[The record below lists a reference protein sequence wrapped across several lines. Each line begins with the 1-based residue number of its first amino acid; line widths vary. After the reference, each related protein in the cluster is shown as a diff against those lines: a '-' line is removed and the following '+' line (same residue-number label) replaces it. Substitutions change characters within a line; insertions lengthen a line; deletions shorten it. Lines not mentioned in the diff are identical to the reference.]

1 MIKELHQG
9 NKILRE
15 NVQNVQALREKGDS
29 ENFHLQNENRDLR
42 DRIEILE
49 SVIGAQSYDLNQD
62 AWRDLLYP
70 AGSTGPSENVNLG
83 KNSQNNEAIN
93 QMAQE
98 LIEYRKG
105 SSKKDNELQKMAI
118 EKDELTLQNMQIQ

>member
-1 MIKELHQG
+1 M
-9 NKILRE
+9 
-15 NVQNVQALREKGDS
+15 REKGDS

-70 AGSTGPSENVNLG
+70 QGSSGPSEPQVNLG
-83 KNSQNNEAIN
+83 KQSNNNEAIN
-93 QMAQE
+93 QMA
-98 LIEYRKG
+98 
-105 SSKKDNELQKMAI
+105 
-118 EKDELTLQNMQIQ
+118 